1 MTTLQAQP
9 IEQQDADNQ
18 AQLVALAKQG
28 DMQAF
33 ESLYRLF
40 SHKIYLLCVRMTGR
54 PALAEEHMQDAFIKA
69 WQALPSFE
77 GNSKFSTWVYR
88 IAVNVVLNEQRKNH
102 IEIYADQDWQQ
113 AFEDELSQT
122 HHPQQIDLEK
132 AIVKLPAQARNVL
145 LLHDLM
151 GMTHEEVGDTLGI
164 ASGTCKAHLSRAR
177 VLLKEQLD
185 R

>member
-1 MTTLQAQP
+1 MQLQPHKQMDLDD
-9 IEQQDADNQ
+9 ES
-18 AQLVALAKQG
+18 QLVALAKQG

-33 ESLYRLF
+33 EQLYRQF
-40 SHKIYLLCVRMTGR
+40 SNKIYLLCLRMTGR

-69 WQALPSFE
+69 WQALGNFE

-102 IEIYADQDWQQ
+102 IEIHADQDWQQ
-113 AFEDELSQT
+113 AFEDELSAT

-145 LLHDLM
+145 LLHDIM
-151 GMTHEEVGDTLGI
+151 GMTHEEIGDTLGI

-177 VLLKEQLD
+177 VLLKEQLE